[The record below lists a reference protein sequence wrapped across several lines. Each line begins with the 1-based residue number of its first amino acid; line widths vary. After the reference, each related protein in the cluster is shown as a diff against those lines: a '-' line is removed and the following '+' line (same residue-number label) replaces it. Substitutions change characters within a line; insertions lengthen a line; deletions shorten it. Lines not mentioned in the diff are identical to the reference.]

1 VIKELRRNLKTKLAF
16 FRRRLRRPRYP
27 VNPGG
32 EVFLHVGCGR
42 VNSREFVNVDALP
55 YPHVHVVTDRIT
67 ELDQFADESVDLVYM
82 CHILEHIRT
91 PRLGEVLCEMRR
103 LLKVGGVLRLSVPD
117 FDRLLDVYRAADG
130 DLDAIRMQLMGGQE
144 SDYNIH
150 YGVFNERSLSGL
162 LHKAG
167 FRAVRPWDPS
177 TCSHHDFKDKAGK
190 VVKVGDREIAI
201 SLNLEA
207 VK

>member
-1 VIKELRRNLKTKLAF
+1 MIKALRRNLKTRLSF
-16 FRRRLRRPRYP
+16 FRRRLKDPRRPA
-27 VNPGG
+27 NPGG
-32 EVFLHVGCGR
+32 EVFLHIGCGK
-42 VNSREFVNVDALP
+42 VNSPEFINVDALP

-67 ELDQFADESVDLVYM
+67 ELDSFADESVDLVYM

-91 PRLGEVLCEMRR
+91 PQLADVLREMRR

-117 FDRLLDVYRAADG
+117 FDRLIDVYRAAGG

-144 SDYNIH
+144 SDYNTH
-150 YGVFNERSLSGL
+150 YGVFNHRSLSDV

-167 FRAVRPWDPS
+167 FRTVRSWDPS

-190 VVKVGDREIAI
+190 IMKVGDQEIAI